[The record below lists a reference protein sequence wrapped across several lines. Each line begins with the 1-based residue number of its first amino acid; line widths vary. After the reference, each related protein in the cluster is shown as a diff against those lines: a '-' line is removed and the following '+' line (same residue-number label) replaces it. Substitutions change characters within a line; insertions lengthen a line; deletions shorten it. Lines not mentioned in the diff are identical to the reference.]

1 MSCLRQGCFMKK
13 FMFLMF
19 LLTFPTLY
27 VIDGLF
33 EALYGLSIPR
43 EPGDRNLWELAVFL
57 LAVFN
62 ICLSFIIAFIV
73 FSLLN
78 IVVIKFFPNK
88 VVTWLEEWQEKS
100 KKSQWAIIW
109 LGSIICYLILLPP
122 LATQTILLVHGSPS
136 ESESGSKYKLY
147 EKRQGEAEFL
157 EGIKFYEG
165 TDVGKNMD
173 EAFKWFKKA
182 GENRHKGAQF
192 YLGLMHF
199 NGVGAE
205 KNYEEA
211 FRWYLL
217 SADNGFAAAQNN
229 LGLMYHY
236 GYGVETN
243 TIEALKWYTRA
254 AEKGTDT
261 AYQNLGI
268 LYYEGATGVNKNYIK
283 SFIWSTMAQNSGLDR
298 SDFLTHLRTKMPD
311 WHLEKAEVLAEKCW
325 KHKRHINP
333 MQYCIE

>member
-1 MSCLRQGCFMKK
+1 MKK
-13 FMFLMF
+13 FIIVVF
-19 LLTFPTLY
+19 LLFFPT
-27 VIDGLF
+27 IFITERLF
-33 EALYGLSIPR
+33 EALYGVSIPR
-43 EPGDRNLWELAVFL
+43 EIGDRGLWELAVTML
-57 LAVFN
+57 WGFN
-62 ICLSFIIAFIV
+62 LCLSFIIAFIV

-88 VVTWLEEWQEKS
+88 VVIWLQEWQEKS
-100 KKSQWAIIW
+100 EKSQWTIIW
-109 LGSIICYLILLPP
+109 LGSIICYFVLLPP
-122 LATQTILLVHGSPS
+122 LATQTILLVHGSS
-136 ESESGSKYKLY
+136 SESGSKYKLY
-147 EKRQGEAEFL
+147 EKREGEAEFL

-165 TDVGKNMD
+165 TDVEKNMD

-217 SADNGFAAAQNN
+217 SANNGSAAAQNN
-229 LGLMYHY
+229 VGLMYHY

-254 AEKGTDT
+254 AEGGTDT
-261 AYQNLGI
+261 AYKNLGI
-268 LYYEGATGVNKNYIK
+268 IYYEGAVGVNKNYIK

-298 SDFLTHLRTKMPD
+298 LDFLTHLRTKMPD
-311 WHLEKAEVLAEKCW
+311 WHAEKAEVLAEKCW

-333 MQYCIE
+333 MQYCTE